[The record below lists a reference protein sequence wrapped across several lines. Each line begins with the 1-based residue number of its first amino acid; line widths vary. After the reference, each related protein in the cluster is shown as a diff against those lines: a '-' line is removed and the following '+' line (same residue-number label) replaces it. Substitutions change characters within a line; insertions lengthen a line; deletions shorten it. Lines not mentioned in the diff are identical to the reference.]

1 MAAAEPELGWSV
13 QTEDQVQQ
21 HLLVH
26 RTTSQARKLPTI
38 YIYIYLAY
46 DLRQPTSGG
55 KRGVGVPETN
65 K

>member
-38 YIYIYLAY
+38 YIYIYIWHMICGNQQAEE
-46 DLRQPTSGG
+46 RE
-55 KRGVGVPETN
+55 V
-65 K
+65 